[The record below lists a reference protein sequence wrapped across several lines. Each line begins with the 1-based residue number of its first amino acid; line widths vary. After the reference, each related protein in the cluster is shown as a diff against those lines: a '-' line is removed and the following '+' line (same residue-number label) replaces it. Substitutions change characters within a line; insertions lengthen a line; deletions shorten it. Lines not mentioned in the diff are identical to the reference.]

1 MNNCWMCTVK
11 IRCNSQINFKRT
23 DTHRYVEMFLC
34 EATLC
39 SFQFG
44 LQLYLVLIRERNRQ
58 NKCWSSTFSLH
69 CSILLWPTGAQTQH
83 PPSVSWL
90 SGCPQRFLHPAGF
103 TPPPP
108 PSVPRLQRDPILAPV
123 IMVVHLM
130 KRLHTESNHHDLP
143 SLLPQEILLCTGF
156 ITPRLANSWIQ
167 FALIDCCETGQRGLV
182 RGNKHIS
189 RFYNITQL
197 SGDFWLWVGS

>member
-1 MNNCWMCTVK
+1 MKVRWCVFLKTIPWWL
-11 IRCNSQINFKRT
+11 RCP
-23 DTHRYVEMFLC
+23 FLVC
-34 EATLC
+34 
-39 SFQFG
+39 
-44 LQLYLVLIRERNRQ
+44 YKK
-58 NKCWSSTFSLH
+58 NKSPEQRLELHIFSLLFDSSLT
-69 CSILLWPTGAQTQH
+69 CWCTNPTPSIPA
-83 PPSVSWL
+83 SWL

-103 TPPPP
+103 TPPP
-108 PSVPRLQRDPILAPV
+108 SVPWLQREPVLAPV

-143 SLLPQEILLCTGF
+143 SLLPQEISLYTGF

-167 FALIDCCETGQRGLV
+167 FTLIDCCETGQRGLV

-197 SGDFWLWVGS
+197 SGDFWLWVSRFIIWVERESSWETSV